1 MRTHNNEVRQ
11 ATQTI
16 DGYMVEENKHPSP
29 PKKKKRGNGN
39 PNAKANHTN
48 SSTAPQEPQ
57 KPVQQKPRTQ
67 QRNVQQKRNTKQRPQ
82 NTQPQVEKN
91 TPNNPTPP
99 AEPQTSTPR
108 NISADEWKLT
118 ELTYNEDGTE
128 NPPELILSRDGRP
141 LARFTVNEANTGQLL
156 REMQIRLEGNS
167 LIPTDWNVQPNDD
180 GEPVLTFSTKTR
192 ILTALPMNQRFLKQI
207 VKTLEAYILVP
218 EKPRTLAQRWWQRH
232 KVARVFVT
240 LLVLPLGITLLIAL
254 GWGFTHSY

>member
-1 MRTHNNEVRQ
+1 
-11 ATQTI
+11 
-16 DGYMVEENKHPSP
+16 MVEENKHPTP

-39 PNAKANHTN
+39 QNNSSNAKHAN
-48 SSTAPQEPQ
+48 SSNVAAEQQ
-57 KPVQQKPRTQ
+57 KPARQKPRTQ
-67 QRNVQQKRNTKQRPQ
+67 QRNTQQKRSRQRSQ
-82 NTQPQVEKN
+82 NTQPSAEN
-91 TPNNPTPP
+91 TPRNNS
-99 AEPQTSTPR
+99 PQPVEESTQPR

-128 NPPELILSRDGRP
+128 NPPELILSREGRP

-180 GEPVLTFSTKTR
+180 GEPVLTFSTKAR

-240 LLVLPLGITLLIAL
+240 LLVLPLAITLLIAL